1 MNPEELL
8 PELEAAAEELGV
20 RIRYEKG
27 DFDGGYCILRAEK
40 IIIVNKKLNEM
51 RKASVIAQALNEYG
65 IENIYLK
72 PAVRVYVDEEVLRAH
87 KASEKTTIK
96 VRKENSENGETDS
109 AQEFSIEETETNE
122 NTGQEQ

>member
-8 PELEAAAEELGV
+8 PELEEAALELGV
-20 RIRYEKG
+20 KIRYEKG
-27 DFDGGYCILRAEK
+27 DFDGGYCILRTEK
-40 IIIVNKKLNEM
+40 IIVVNKKLNEV

-72 PAVRVYVDEEVLRAH
+72 PAVRVYIDEEVLRAQ

-96 VRKENSENGETDS
+96 LRKEESLEL
-109 AQEFSIEETETNE
+109 ETESE
-122 NTGQEQ
+122 SEISEQQSATEQSEQ